1 MTSRPCPQPLR
12 QATRK
17 MGISHA
23 PRLFGGMREVRSKGR
38 LNRSAK
44 AVMPSWLSVRARP
57 GHSRGRGATHHEA
70 DTSLRTVGRRDNGG
84 RSYRALSTVCPAR
97 PVLVET
103 QVGGGKTADPT
114 PGECSTKK
122 PSRLFP
128 VGRNLSVTLWTASPA
143 NLHASFHYA
152 LPAALPA
159 ADGLRRHLSSR
170 NTHPAVLRHILTLP
184 LHILGR
190 GLDRG
195 RLRCRGN

>member
-1 MTSRPCPQPLR
+1 
-12 QATRK
+12 
-17 MGISHA
+17 MGISQA
-23 PRLFGGMREVRSKGR
+23 PRLFGGIVSSTLEGQVESKRKSCDALVDQRPCQTG
-38 LNRSAK
+38 SIPA
-44 AVMPSWLSVRARP
+44 AVV
-57 GHSRGRGATHHEA
+57 
-70 DTSLRTVGRRDNGG
+70 LRTTKGTGAYPTVS
-84 RSYRALSTVCPAR
+84 RSDTGARAYRAVSRVCPAR

-103 QVGGGKTADPT
+103 EVGGGKTADPT
-114 PGECSTKK
+114 PGPCSTKK

-128 VGRNLSVTLWTASPA
+128 VGRNLSVTLRTASPA

-170 NTHPAVLRHILTLP
+170 NAHPAVLRHILTLP